1 MIKIF
6 YIYFLVKGKFYF
18 VLGREE
24 NDRREDY
31 VFC

>member
-1 MIKIF
+1 MTKIL
-6 YIYFLVKGKFYF
+6 YTYFPVKGKSYF